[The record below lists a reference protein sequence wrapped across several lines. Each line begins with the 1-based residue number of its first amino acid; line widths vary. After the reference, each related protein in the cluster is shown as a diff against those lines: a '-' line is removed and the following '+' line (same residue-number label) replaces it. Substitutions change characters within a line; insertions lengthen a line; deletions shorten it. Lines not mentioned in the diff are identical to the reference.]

1 MYHWYLL
8 CKANARAFEE
18 AEVSGSRFLPW
29 GGPKRDMGYSGK
41 EETWMA
47 LPGLIEMLPL
57 AGGSI
62 IAALAESGWV
72 SLIGIAI
79 GFALT
84 ILVCWLLRNKIPP
97 PPIHSGE

>member
-8 CKANARAFEE
+8 CKANGRAFKE
-18 AEVSGSRFLPW
+18 AEVNDSRFLPW
-29 GGPKRDMGYSGK
+29 GGPKRDKGYSGK
-41 EETWMA
+41 EEAWLA
-47 LPGLIEMLPL
+47 LLGLLEMLPL
-57 AGGSI
+57 AAGSV